1 MSRALRIVLVA
12 LAAFALL
19 QWWPGHREGVSG
31 IAGTA
36 GDQVEMPPREAP
48 AARYPAFLPTEAV
61 ATLEVIERGG
71 PFPYPRD
78 GVVFQNREHRLPG
91 RPGGYYREYTVPTP
105 GSDDRGARRIVAGG
119 DPPEVFYYTD
129 DHYRS
134 FRSVEVNR

>member
-1 MSRALRIVLVA
+1 MSRALRILLVA
-12 LAAFALL
+12 LAAVVVL
-19 QWWPGHREGVSG
+19 QWWPGHREAAPDG
-31 IAGTA
+31 AGAA
-36 GDQVEMPPREAP
+36 GSQEQLSPRATP
-48 AARYPAFLPTEAV
+48 AAGYPAFLPREAV
-61 ATLEVIERGG
+61 ATLEAIQRGG

-78 GVVFQNREHRLPG
+78 GVVFQNRERRLPG
-91 RPGGYYREYTVPTP
+91 RPRGYYREYTVPTP

>member
-1 MSRALRIVLVA
+1 MPRALRILLVA

-19 QWWPGHREGVSG
+19 QWWPGHREVAPD

-36 GDQVEMPPREAP
+36 GSHVEAP
-48 AARYPAFLPTEAV
+48 ALGTPTARYPAFLPTEAV
-61 ATLEVIERGG
+61 ATLEAIERGG

-91 RPGGYYREYTVPTP
+91 RPSGYYREYTVPTP

-119 DPPEVFYYTD
+119 DPPEVYYYTD

-134 FRSVEVNR
+134 FRNVEVVR